1 MLWNDILKHFTL
13 PKCVQPNFVKGWTLS
28 RMTTQLK
35 NFKKQVDRNYFKKRT
50 PNLDEY
56 LKLIDHWE
64 SFMEYK
70 KSEEFTKAS
79 ARGNKSVGKKGEYI
93 HRLGR
98 GGYTVAIPK
107 WHKVDN
113 DLLTKG
119 IIPAVFD
126 WPKRSKI
133 WYYAHGGRLNPEVAI
148 NCHSCYVRRHLSY
161 WKKLKMSK

>member
-1 MLWNDILKHFTL
+1 MVPDSVNDMLWNDILKHFTL

-79 ARGNKSVGKKGEYI
+79 ARGNKSVGKRGSTSI
-93 HRLGR
+93 VLGVVVTRLQFPSDIR
-98 GGYTVAIPK
+98 WTTTCSPK
-107 WHKVDN
+107 VSYQRSLTGPN
-113 DLLTKG
+113 DRKFGIMLTE
-119 IIPAVFD
+119 AD
-126 WPKRSKI
+126 WT
-133 WYYAHGGRLNPEVAI
+133 
-148 NCHSCYVRRHLSY
+148 
-161 WKKLKMSK
+161 LK